1 MSDPSTPLARPIEP
15 ARLHRVLTVARW
27 HHRRYWLHALF
38 LLLTLF
44 TTLVVGA
51 RLQYNFDHNLPAFT
65 TEEFKLPAL
74 LTHRI
79 FHIAEPVVM
88 ELPFPLKWILQQPQ
102 RLVLGVPFAVTLMCI
117 LLAHEL
123 GHFAY
128 CERNGVFATLPYFL
142 PGPFIS
148 PIGTFGAVIRIK
160 SQIRTRQA
168 LFDIGI
174 AGPIAGFVVAVPVL
188 LCGLVLSKP
197 ILPQASGS
205 LIDLGYPLI
214 FHISHGAVRMV
225 LPHTPPLGA
234 MYLHP
239 VGVAAWVG
247 MLATALNLLP
257 GGQLDGGHLVFA
269 VAPRAHKW
277 VTTAT
282 VAVLALLSLFW
293 VGWLVWALILGLIG
307 RRHPPVAPWPGL
319 GKGRI
324 AMSVLA
330 VVMLILT
337 WVPAPILGQ
346 GWLVGK

>member
-1 MSDPSTPLARPIEP
+1 M
-15 ARLHRVLTVARW
+15 VARSRS
-27 HHRRYWLHALF
+27 RRYWLHALL
-38 LLLTLF
+38 LLLTLV

-51 RLQYNFDHNLPAFT
+51 HLQYNFDHNLPAFT
-65 TEEFKLPAL
+65 TEEYQLPAL

-79 FHIAEPVVM
+79 LHISGPVVL
-88 ELPFPLKWILQQPQ
+88 ELPFPMKWILQQPQ
-102 RLVLGVPFAVTLMCI
+102 RLALGIPFAATLLCI
-117 LLAHEL
+117 LLAHEM
-123 GHFAY
+123 GHFVY

-142 PGPFIS
+142 PGPLIS

-188 LCGLVLSKP
+188 LWGLVLSKP

-214 FHISHGAVRMV
+214 FHISHGAVRLV
-225 LPHTPPLGA
+225 LPQTPSLSA

-257 GGQLDGGHLVFA
+257 GGQLDGGHLVYA

-277 VTTAT
+277 VTTTT

-293 VGWLVWALILGLIG
+293 IGWLVWALILGLIG
-307 RRHPPVAPWPGL
+307 RRHPPVAPWPEL
-319 GKGRI
+319 SNGRI
-324 AMSVLA
+324 ALSVVA
-330 VVMLILT
+330 VALFVLT
-337 WVPAPILGQ
+337 WTPAPILGQ

>member
-1 MSDPSTPLARPIEP
+1 M
-15 ARLHRVLTVARW
+15 VARSRS
-27 HHRRYWLHALF
+27 RRYWLHILL
-38 LLLTLF
+38 LLLTLL

-51 RLQYNFDHNLPAFT
+51 HLQYNFDHNLPAFT
-65 TEEFKLPAL
+65 SEEYQLPAL
-74 LTHRI
+74 LTHKI
-79 FHIAEPVVM
+79 LHIAGPVVLD
-88 ELPFPLKWILQQPQ
+88 LPFPLKWILQQPQ
-102 RLVLGVPFAVTLMCI
+102 RLTLGIPFATTLLCI
-117 LLAHEL
+117 LLAHEM
-123 GHFAY
+123 GHFVY

-160 SQIRTRQA
+160 SPIRTRQA

-188 LCGLVLSKP
+188 LGGLVLSKP

-214 FHISHGAVRMV
+214 FHISHVAVRLV
-225 LPHTPPLGA
+225 LPQTPSLSM

-257 GGQLDGGHLVFA
+257 GGQLDGGHLVYA

-307 RRHPPVAPWPGL
+307 RRHPPVAAWPEL
-319 GKGRI
+319 SKGRI
-324 AMSVLA
+324 GLSVVA
-330 VVMLILT
+330 VGLFVLT
-337 WVPAPILGQ
+337 WTPAPILGQ

>member
-1 MSDPSTPLARPIEP
+1 M
-15 ARLHRVLTVARW
+15 
-27 HHRRYWLHALF
+27 F
-38 LLLTLF
+38 LLLTLC

-51 RLQYNFDHNLPAFT
+51 HLQYNFDHNLPAFT
-65 TEEFKLPAL
+65 TEDYKLPVWM
-74 LTHRI
+74 TRKMVHSS
-79 FHIAEPVVM
+79 EPVVV
-88 ELPFPLKWILQQPQ
+88 ELPFPLQWILQQPQ
-102 RLVLGVPFAVTLMCI
+102 RLAMGIPFAFTLLGI

-123 GHFAY
+123 GHFVY
-128 CERNGVFATLPYFL
+128 CERYGVYATLPYFL

-160 SQIRTRQA
+160 SSIRTRQA

-197 ILPQASGS
+197 ISQQAAGS
-205 LIDLGYPLI
+205 LIDFGFPLI
-214 FHISHGAVRMV
+214 FHLSHGALRLV
-225 LPHTPPLGA
+225 LPQMPPLDA

-257 GGQLDGGHLVFA
+257 GGQLDGGHLVYA

-277 VTTAT
+277 VTTTT
-282 VAVLALLSLFW
+282 VVLLALLSVFW
-293 VGWLVWALILGLIG
+293 IGWLVWAVILGLIG

-319 GKGRI
+319 SKGRI
-324 AMSVLA
+324 ALSLLA
-330 VVMLILT
+330 VVLLVLT
-337 WVPAPILGQ
+337 WVPAPIVGQ
-346 GWLVGK
+346 GWLLGK

>member
-15 ARLHRVLTVARW
+15 ARLHSVVPVARTYP
-27 HHRRYWLHALF
+27 RRYWLHGLF

-51 RLQYNFDHNLPAFT
+51 RLQYNFDHNLPAFA
-65 TEEFKLPAL
+65 TETYRLPVL
-74 LTHRI
+74 LSQRLVHSP
-79 FHIAEPVVM
+79 EPVVI
-88 ELPFPLKWILQQPQ
+88 ELPFPLKWVLEQPQ
-102 RLVLGVPFAVTLMCI
+102 RLILGVPFAVTLMCI

-142 PGPFIS
+142 PGPYIS

-160 SQIRTRQA
+160 SPIRTRQA

-188 LCGLVLSKP
+188 FCGLVLSKP
-197 ILPQASGS
+197 IVPQASGS
-205 LIDLGYPLI
+205 LIDFGYPLI
-214 FHISHGAVRMV
+214 FHLSHSALRMV
-225 LPHTPPLGA
+225 LPHTPALSA
-234 MYLHP
+234 TYLHP

-257 GGQLDGGHLVFA
+257 GGQLDGGHLVYA

-277 VTTAT
+277 VTMVT
-282 VAVLALLSLFW
+282 VGVLTFLSLFW
-293 VGWLVWALILGLIG
+293 LGWLVWAIILGLIG

-319 GKGRI
+319 SYGRR
-324 AMSVLA
+324 AWSVVA
-330 VVMLILT
+330 VLMLVLT
-337 WVPAPILGQ
+337 WTPAPIVGQ
-346 GWLVGK
+346 GWL